1 MSFNKKNFRLPYSEK
16 KKLKLIFLM
25 EILNPPYSEKK
36 IVQTYFPDRNFHS
49 TLILKLHQN
58 FESTLIKR
66 INEAFNGNVQPNKFF
81 KKMYLIF

>member
-1 MSFNKKNFRLPYSEK
+1 
-16 KKLKLIFLM
+16 M

-36 IVQTYFPDRNFHS
+36 IVQTYFPDKNFHS
-49 TLILKLHQN
+49 TLFTK
-58 FESTLIKR
+58 